1 MRIENPK
8 ISSKEIIKHASEKW
22 AVLSYNEKEKF
33 QKQFQINYATY
44 CKKRDEFYNSLTADQ
59 KSLLD
64 TLKQKKKI
72 ISKKKIDEMKEEA
85 LGKPKRPLNAF
96 HKFARENRGESD
108 ERSNKWNTFLQMKK
122 KWSSL
127 ELEKKEKYIAE
138 AKESM
143 IQYKDAL
150 LEWEKQMINLGH
162 INIVRRTTLQLLNKA
177 T

>member
-1 MRIENPK
+1 
-8 ISSKEIIKHASEKW
+8 
-22 AVLSYNEKEKF
+22 
-33 QKQFQINYATY
+33 
-44 CKKRDEFYNSLTADQ
+44 
-59 KSLLD
+59 
-64 TLKQKKKI
+64 
-72 ISKKKIDEMKEEA
+72 
-85 LGKPKRPLNAF
+85 
-96 HKFARENRGESD
+96 
-108 ERSNKWNTFLQMKK
+108 MKK